1 MFSQT
6 KQEEPRKTC
15 TQVSAC
21 VGFFYHTKKYDWPAE
36 GLIIT
41 DMQGWIWPD
50 LSEGVEVF
58 QKGCITITMVSF
70 PLKIFEI

>member
-41 DMQGWIWPD
+41 DMQGCIWPD
-50 LSEGVEVF
+50 LSGGGGRGFPEGMHHDHYGKFSPEN
-58 QKGCITITMVSF
+58 I
-70 PLKIFEI
+70 